1 MTRKE
6 IHRTRLRG
14 SGARWIGYWTRRP
27 FKFALPHLDMIPDPR
42 TPHRET
48 RRSNSLPDGPN
59 KHVVFKFQETSLV
72 KAKWL
77 RPRAQIQKSRDYPL
91 LDLVFARHDDSL
103 QRFGR
108 FYATDGQVADACETP
123 SSRKLQDRGPLFERA
138 FLQGIVI
145 SKQTFRTY
153 VCS

>member
-1 MTRKE
+1 MNPE
-6 IHRTRLRG
+6 GDPPNEVEG

-59 KHVVFKFQETSLV
+59 KHVVFKFKRRASSRLSGSGSRTNPKEPGLPIARFSYLPPRRFVATVWAVFATDAKSRMLV
-72 KAKWL
+72 KPHRVESSK
-77 RPRAQIQKSRDYPL
+77 IE
-91 LDLVFARHDDSL
+91 VHSL
-103 QRFGR
+103 KERF
-108 FYATDGQVADACETP
+108 C
-123 SSRKLQDRGPLFERA
+123 
-138 FLQGIVI
+138 QGIVI